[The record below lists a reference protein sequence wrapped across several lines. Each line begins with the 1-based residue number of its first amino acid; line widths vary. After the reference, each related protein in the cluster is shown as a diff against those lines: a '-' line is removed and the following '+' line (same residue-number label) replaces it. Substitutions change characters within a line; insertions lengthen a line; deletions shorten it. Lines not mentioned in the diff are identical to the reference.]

1 MRRYNIENRKDAP
14 ECMDEPTFDELPFG
28 HTWAESGPKVH
39 ETASGMFGALFII
52 LFGSPFLGAGL
63 FTLNEGFSILLY
75 ESIGGGLFL
84 IFFSLPFLGAG
95 GMMIL
100 GGLYTIGRGIG
111 VIKPKEPKD
120 PSAAPRNGSIGPESI
135 QIDHP
140 ESYYSGIY
148 ERQSNIIN
156 GKDWYRKH
164 NSSGNDGPQRLYFY
178 DENVG
183 GSKGWSLD
191 DRIDNGAKDWFN
203 GRWIDTGE
211 SNNIPFGTNT
221 WNDIEGNIVIQE
233 LQAQSLSIDQTVS
246 EESISQNEDLIDVFR
261 RQLNDSLNE

>member
-28 HTWAESGPKVH
+28 DTWDEGDPTFSDLSDVGGVL
-39 ETASGMFGALFII
+39 GALF
-52 LFGSPFLGAGL
+52 LTAFGTPFLGAGL
-63 FTLNEGFSILLY
+63 FTLIEGVYILLND
-75 ESIGGGLFL
+75 GLFGLFL
-84 IFFSLPFLGAG
+84 IFFSLPFIGVG
-95 GMMIL
+95 GMVVF
-100 GGLYTIGRGIG
+100 GGLYNIGIGIG

-120 PSAAPRNGSIGPESI
+120 PSAALRNGSIGPESI

-140 ESYYSGIY
+140 ESYYSGVY

-156 GKDWYRKH
+156 GKDWYRK
-164 NSSGNDGPQRLYFY
+164 NDGTQRLYFY
-178 DENVG
+178 DQNAG

-203 GRWIDTGE
+203 GGWIDTGE

-233 LQAQSLSIDQTVS
+233 LQAQSLSMDQTVS
-246 EESISQNEDLIDVFR
+246 EQSIPQNEDLIDVFR